1 MAGKTHYNVERLIE
15 ERLIRKIP
23 ASKDKL
29 EESIRTAESWIKEA
43 ENNLASKAFRS
54 CIMSSYLAM
63 FHSARGILFG
73 DGFREK
79 SHFALARYLEDKY
92 AKKSLLEIKWIELLD
107 HYRETRHDD
116 QYSTS
121 FFATQTDAEKAL
133 NAARA
138 FVERIRELPAKI

>member
-1 MAGKTHYNVERLIE
+1 MARKTHYNVERLLE

-23 ASKDKL
+23 ASKGKL

-92 AKKSLLEIKWIELLD
+92 AKKNLLEIKWVELLD

-121 FFATQTDAEKAL
+121 FIATQADAEKAL
-133 NAARA
+133 NSAIA
-138 FVERIRELPAKI
+138 FVGRIRELAAKL